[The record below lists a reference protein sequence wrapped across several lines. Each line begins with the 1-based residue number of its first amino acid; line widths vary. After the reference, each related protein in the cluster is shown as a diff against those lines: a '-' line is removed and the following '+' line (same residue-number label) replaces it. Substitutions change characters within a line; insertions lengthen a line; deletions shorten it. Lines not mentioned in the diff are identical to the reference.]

1 MGIWRKIAKGL
12 AKVLITRPTG
22 PHEKAD
28 FDENREHDE
37 NGDLTQNRQRFN
49 ENSWK
54 KAIWAK
60 MANTVKTMI

>member
-1 MGIWRKIAKGL
+1 MKKPILTKLGNMTKMAIWRK
-12 AKVLITRPTG
+12 
-22 PHEKAD
+22 
-28 FDENREHDE
+28 

-54 KAIWAK
+54 KAILAK